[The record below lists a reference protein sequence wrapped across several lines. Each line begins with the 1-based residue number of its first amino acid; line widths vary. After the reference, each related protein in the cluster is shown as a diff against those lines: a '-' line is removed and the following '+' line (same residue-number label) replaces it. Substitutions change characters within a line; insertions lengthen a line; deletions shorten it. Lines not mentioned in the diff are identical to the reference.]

1 MNNELKNLGKL
12 CKKYIAGMIKSLT
25 DNLEQKHVIH
35 QQNMYQLQKQNL
47 DNLVLRHMT
56 QIKTELYDV
65 LSTNSYSRFSITH
78 PNNIRIINY
87 SYRQG
92 RWIYYFSI
100 PLHRDN
106 LSAPISRSV
115 LDVIKEK
122 ISKDIEAFKRDL
134 FIRFPAPA
142 QQYPAIST
150 GIYIENIK
158 HIGDEL
164 YLEISTAVKP
174 F

>member
-1 MNNELKNLGKL
+1 MSLCVNGLQRRRKN
-12 CKKYIAGMIKSLT
+12 S
-25 DNLEQKHVIH
+25 
-35 QQNMYQLQKQNL
+35 
-47 DNLVLRHMT
+47 
-56 QIKTELYDV
+56 
-65 LSTNSYSRFSITH
+65 F
-78 PNNIRIINY
+78 
-87 SYRQG
+87 
-92 RWIYYFSI
+92 
-100 PLHRDN
+100 
-106 LSAPISRSV
+106 
-115 LDVIKEK
+115 
-122 ISKDIEAFKRDL
+122 FKRDL